1 MSQHPDLRYA
11 IAGAGRMGTA
21 LMTGWLRSSRSG
33 VTAHNLIVMDPQLQG
48 GGGDLV
54 EVHDLNHVESL
65 DEDQQSQIDVLIL
78 AVKPH
83 LVEEV
88 LRPIADGLKPDALI
102 VSVAAGIPLRIM
114 ENLLPDRAI
123 VRVMPNVAGQIGKGV
138 SVAIGNDVAESR
150 QVRPVVDRLMKVLG
164 PIYWIDDE
172 RLMGAVTAVSG
183 SGPAYVF
190 LLAEALARAGE
201 AEGLPADLSEK
212 LAVATVA
219 GSGTL
224 LERSFRDETGDAVSL
239 RRSVTSPGGTTQAAL
254 DVLMGEG
261 GGLPTLIRNAVSA
274 AERRSR
280 QLASG
285 SR

>member
-1 MSQHPDLRYA
+1 MSNTSDLHIA
-11 IAGAGRMGTA
+11 IAGAGRMGSA

-33 VTAHNLIVMDPQLQG
+33 VTAQNLLIIDPRLQG
-48 GGGDLV
+48 AGGDAVDIHELR
-54 EVHDLNHVESL
+54 HVDQL
-65 DEDQQSQIDVLIL
+65 DEETASGIDVLIL

-83 LVEEV
+83 LIEDILKPLDEW
-88 LRPIADGLKPDALI
+88 LKPDALI
-102 VSVAAGIPLRIM
+102 ISVAAGLPINFIENSIPGR
-114 ENLLPDRAI
+114 PV

-138 SVAIGNDVAESR
+138 SVAIGNEAAIEKDVH
-150 QVRPVVDRLMKVLG
+150 PIVDRLMKVMG
-164 PIYWIDDE
+164 PIYWIEDE
-172 RLMGAVTAVSG
+172 KLMGAVTAVSG

-190 LLAEALARAGE
+190 LLCEALSRAGQ
-201 AEGLPADLSEK
+201 AEGLPADLAEK

-219 GSGTL
+219 GSATF
-224 LERSFRDETGDAVSL
+224 LERSVRDETGDAESL

-261 GGLPTLIRNAVSA
+261 GLPTLIRNAVSA

-280 QLASG
+280 QLGTG